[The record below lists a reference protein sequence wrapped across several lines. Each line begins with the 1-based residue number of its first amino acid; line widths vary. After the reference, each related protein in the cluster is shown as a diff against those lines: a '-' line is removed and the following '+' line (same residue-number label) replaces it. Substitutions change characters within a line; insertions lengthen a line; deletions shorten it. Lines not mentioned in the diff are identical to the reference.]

1 MTKPVRY
8 QKGCLY
14 QDNGAWYVRYRERVR
29 QKDGSTNFRRRAK
42 RLGSVDRF
50 PRSDDIEPLRVSF
63 MQRIN
68 HDRCDPDSSAT
79 LAEFVDR
86 SYLPWAEQERRA
98 STSKG
103 YREIWENHIS
113 ARLGEL
119 RVRDVRTVHVS
130 RMLRAIAAEHD
141 LAKNTLQHI
150 KSVLSAIF
158 TFAKNEGAFDGANP
172 VQGALL
178 PSRVREAKETFAY
191 DLSQILQILDVLPL
205 LPKAVVATASFVGL
219 REGELRGVEWEAG
232 EGLVS
237 VGAG

>member
-1 MTKPVRY
+1 
-8 QKGCLY
+8 LY

-50 PRSDDIEPLRVSF
+50 PRSDDIEPPRVSF

-86 SYLPWAEQERRA
+86 SYLLWAEQERRA

-113 ARLGEL
+113 ARLGES
-119 RVRDVRTVHVS
+119 RVRDVCTVHVS

-141 LAKNTLQHI
+141 FGEKHASAHQIGAERHLHI
-150 KSVLSAIF
+150 RQ
-158 TFAKNEGAFDGANP
+158 ERG
-172 VQGALL
+172 
-178 PSRVREAKETFAY
+178 RVRRRESGSGCFA
-191 DLSQILQILDVLPL
+191 SQQGTRRKKPSLTI
-205 LPKAVVATASFVGL
+205 
-219 REGELRGVEWEAG
+219 
-232 EGLVS
+232 
-237 VGAG
+237 